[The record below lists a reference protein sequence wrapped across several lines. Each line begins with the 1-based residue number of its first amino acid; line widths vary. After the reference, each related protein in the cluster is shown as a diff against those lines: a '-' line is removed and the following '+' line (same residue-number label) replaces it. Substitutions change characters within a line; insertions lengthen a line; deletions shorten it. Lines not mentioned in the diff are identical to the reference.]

1 MRQLNRTRV
10 AVSKDHIPLAPRV
23 IQVLVIDDSHVAR
36 MLLKHI
42 LEADPHIHVLGM
54 LGNGQAAID
63 FVAQRRPDVILM
75 DVHMPGM
82 DGFETTRRIMET
94 YPAPIVICTGVMN
107 TEETATAVRVFD
119 AGAVAC
125 VEKPAGPRHSNFERT
140 ASRIRQTVRLMSDVK
155 VVRRW
160 KASRG
165 VSPPAAG
172 AGSLSEN
179 VAPATGIRCVGI
191 GASTGGPVV
200 LQTILGGLPA
210 DFPAPLLIVQHIA
223 HGFLGSLAEWLNQS
237 TAFPVH
243 IAIEGIHPLPGHAYL
258 APDDR
263 HVLLGPDGRIC
274 LSDSEPENGV
284 RPAVSQLFRSL
295 ARVCGPN
302 AVGVMLT
309 GMGRDGASEMKELR
323 DAGAITI
330 AQNHESSV
338 VHGMPG
344 QAIAVGAASLVL
356 PAEKIAARLSSL
368 FRAG

>member
-1 MRQLNRTRV
+1 V
-10 AVSKDHIPLAPRV
+10 AAPKEHAPLPPRV
-23 IQVLVIDDSHVAR
+23 VQVLVIDDSNVAR

-42 LEADPHIHVLGM
+42 LEADPHIHILGM
-54 LGNGQAAID
+54 VGNGQAAID

-94 YPAPIVICTGVMN
+94 HPSPIVICTGVMN

-125 VEKPAGPRHSNFERT
+125 VEKPAGPGHANFERI
-140 ASRIRQTVRLMSDVK
+140 ASRIRQTVRLMSEVK

-160 KASRG
+160 KSSRDI
-165 VSPPAAG
+165 SPRVAGANSLPEIGAPAAG
-172 AGSLSEN
+172 K
-179 VAPATGIRCVGI
+179 RCVGI

-210 DFPAPLLIVQHIA
+210 EFPAPILIVQHIA
-223 HGFLGSLAEWLNQS
+223 PGFLDGLADWLDHS

-243 IAIEGIHPLPGHAYL
+243 IAVEGIHPLPGHAYL

-263 HVLLGPDGRIC
+263 H

-302 AVGVMLT
+302 AVGVILT

-330 AQNHESSV
+330 AQNQESSV

-344 QAIAVGAASLVL
+344 EAIAVGAASMVL
-356 PAEKIAARLSSL
+356 PAEKIAARLSAL

>member
-1 MRQLNRTRV
+1 
-10 AVSKDHIPLAPRV
+10 
-23 IQVLVIDDSHVAR
+23 

-42 LEADPHIHVLGM
+42 LETDPRIHVLGM
-54 LGNGQAAID
+54 VGNGQAAIE

-75 DVHMPGM
+75 DIHMPGI
-82 DGFETTRRIMET
+82 DGFEATRKIMET
-94 YPAPIVICTGVMN
+94 HPAPIVICTAVMN
-107 TEETATAVRVFD
+107 TEETATAIRVYE

-125 VEKPAGPRHSNFERT
+125 VEKPAGPRHANFERI
-140 ASRIRQTVRLMSDVK
+140 ASRIRQTVRLMSEVR

-160 KASRG
+160 KVSRDI
-165 VSPPAAG
+165 SPRGAG
-172 AGSLSEN
+172 ADSRPEKDAST
-179 VAPATGIRCVGI
+179 PGIRCVGI

-210 DFPAPLLIVQHIA
+210 AFPAPILIVQHIA
-223 HGFLGSLAEWLNQS
+223 QGFLASLADWLDGS

-243 IAIEGIHPLPGHAYL
+243 IAVHGIHPLPGHAYL

-263 HVLLGPDGRIC
+263 HLVLGSDGRIC
-274 LSDSEPENGV
+274 LSESEPENGV

-295 ARVCGPN
+295 AHVCGPN

-330 AQNHESSV
+330 AQNQESSV

-344 QAIAVGAASLVL
+344 HAIAVGAASLVL
-356 PAEKIAARLSSL
+356 PAEKIAAKLSSL
-368 FRAG
+368 FQAE